1 MLTALLGAAFLVI
14 KGFEYYG
21 DYVEG
26 LVPNIAFHDEEWTR
40 PQREQP
46 PPPEGVASP
55 RAGHSRAA
63 FPRQVEM
70 FLNFYYVMTG
80 LHGIHLIIGIGI
92 LTGLTIQAYRGR
104 YSSIYWSPVEVG
116 GLYWHFVDVVWIF
129 LLPLLY
135 LVDFPH

>member
-1 MLTALLGAAFLVI
+1 
-14 KGFEYYG
+14 
-21 DYVEG
+21 
-26 LVPNIAFHDEEWTR
+26 
-40 PQREQP
+40 
-46 PPPEGVASP
+46 
-55 RAGHSRAA
+55 
-63 FPRQVEM
+63 
-70 FLNFYYVMTG
+70 MTG

-104 YSSIYWSPVEVG
+104 YSSVYWSPVEVG